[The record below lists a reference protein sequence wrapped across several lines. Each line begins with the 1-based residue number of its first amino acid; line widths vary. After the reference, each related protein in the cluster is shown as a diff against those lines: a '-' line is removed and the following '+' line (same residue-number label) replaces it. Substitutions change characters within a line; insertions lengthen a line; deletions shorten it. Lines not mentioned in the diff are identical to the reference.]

1 MKLALDP
8 EVQKLIAERVE
19 SGKYASPEDVIAA
32 ALVVLDQQERFG
44 DFAPGELSALLAEGE
59 ASIAAEG
66 TLSGEDA
73 YQQRRGRRHR
83 GFPPRA

>member
-1 MKLALDP
+1 MKLVLNP

-44 DFAPGELSALLAEGE
+44 DFAPGELSALLAE
-59 ASIAAEG
+59 
-66 TLSGEDA
+66 
-73 YQQRRGRRHR
+73 RRGKHCR
-83 GFPPRA
+83 

>member
-1 MKLALDP
+1 MKLALKP

-44 DFAPGELSALLAEGE
+44 DFAPGELNALLAEGE

-66 TLSGEDA
+66 TLDADEA
-73 YQQRRGRRHR
+73 YQQRRARRAGGRKS
-83 GFPPRA
+83 